1 MEKLE
6 QYRHYVKQVITEYS
20 QIGSSKDPIEQQL
33 IFDTVGDHYQL
44 MYVGWKNRRRYH
56 GCVLHLDI
64 KKGKIWIQHDG
75 APKMSYRYFDKIEMH
90 PNYPYS
96 SSFHTKTRRANSP
109 NLIIR
114 LSDKQD
120 Q

>member
-33 IFDTVGDHYQL
+33 IFDTVDDHYQL

-75 APKMSYRYFDKIEMH
+75 TEVGIANELVNLGVPKEDIVLA
-90 PNYPYS
+90 
-96 SSFHTKTRRANSP
+96 FHEPLVREYTGFAVG
-109 NLIIR
+109 
-114 LSDKQD
+114 
-120 Q
+120 

>member
-20 QIGSSKDPIEQQL
+20 QLGSSKDPIEQQL
-33 IFDTVGDHYQL
+33 IFDTVDDHYQL

-75 APKMSYRYFDKIEMH
+75 TEVGIANELVNLGVPKEDIVLA
-90 PNYPYS
+90 
-96 SSFHTKTRRANSP
+96 FHEPLVREYTGFAVG
-109 NLIIR
+109 
-114 LSDKQD
+114 
-120 Q
+120 

>member
-6 QYRHYVKQVITEYS
+6 QYRHYVKQVMTEYA
-20 QIGSSKDPIEQQL
+20 QLGSSKDPIEEQL
-33 IFDTVGDHYQL
+33 IFDTVNDHYQL

-75 APKMSYRYFDKIEMH
+75 TEVGIANELIALGVPKEDIVLA
-90 PNYPYS
+90 
-96 SSFHTKTRRANSP
+96 FHEPLVREYTGFAVG
-109 NLIIR
+109 
-114 LSDKQD
+114 
-120 Q
+120 